1 MIWSG
6 AVLKVYNKLGA
17 LTYQTD
23 KLVDVQSGWAWH
35 EIGRGASV
43 TFPTTL
49 GSSPDVL
56 YETGNRAYVTI
67 NNGNV
72 ATIHV
77 LADFIIESTNH
88 EQTTGVNGATI
99 WIVKLSGRDLIKQL
113 AQAPVK
119 KRHISKRRESTHATA
134 ITSTTLQMNASDTAA
149 YASMSLVGWTVEHAH
164 GDWSEIV
171 AHTPGGLLT
180 IDPPWQS
187 FLADESIPQANMP
200 FYLYGAAT
208 TETTGNFTD
217 LKQAVKAAPGWR
229 IHPQSYQST
238 KDGSFLGPGEEA
250 SCLKT
255 LQLIA
260 AQSGEYFDRVPLEKS
275 IQWRREVPPVTHPS
289 YGNPLMV
296 VSEVPFD
303 PFKQALLLPG
313 GRLTIDATEQVT
325 RIKPMGGGNG
335 DEALTLKDW
344 PDEFL
349 IPPVG
354 FNYTGDGWLVHL
366 ESEQGGA
373 IVARTISFPGIVPA
387 SDSDVSRGLAARALY
402 TAAMAWLNEHITP
415 RETYECEVISAI
427 PIRPV
432 TWLNIARPDWGGMQM
447 YVLESA
453 VSYRDQQVIYRLQ
466 LSNKK
471 SPIMTDERLVAEAI
485 HKIDNQI
492 LYSNA
497 PSRNS
502 RTLDV
507 AYSAD
512 FAGGGGG
519 ETDHEPVTSGNAAIG
534 VGTGQVVSLVLAAP
548 SGLEVGSAGLR
559 LADTLAGGGLSIAN
573 KVLSLNIATNS
584 GLLLATNNLALGLPS
599 GLSAASVNA
608 VTGTTHSHAITA
620 TDNAKTTP
628 GALLKSTAAGN
639 LTIAVFT
646 ADKLIS
652 PILESTGAITLD
664 PATGLIH
671 AHGNLSFVGARQIV
685 TDSGALTLAPA
696 QTLILD
702 PTDDVIRVNAN
713 ATIKTAHA
721 AVGVFPQTGYQMN
734 YPGDA
739 YFKSI
744 LADELH
750 VQAFIADI
758 MRVKVGGEYIPESM
772 ALISRS
778 FTIPAVGATGQL
790 YVEDIPGWA
799 DIAVFADG
807 DWVLLQV
814 VSRAGGGLIYAN
826 AWGQVTGYADQT
838 AGEQRWTFTT
848 RIATTAVGQVAQRGD
863 KALDF
868 GKSGSHWWYVTVLDR
883 AGPHAGFG
891 RWTGN
896 NPTESVQYPIRLGQ
910 LEGVTGVSELGLQV
924 GLSTGARMKF
934 SDYGGEIH
942 GSRLS
947 LYAGDNAQL
956 RVAAA
961 TVLLYTTAS
970 ASQALV
976 PNADHSSLRA
986 VSSLGTYYQAI
997 DEAIGSPNYT
1007 DYIANGP
1014 NSNGF
1019 VSLGLTNPT
1028 FTNIHSIVLS
1038 YAVSGAAFSND
1049 TVKLYAQVFKAD
1061 ETTPLTG
1068 EVLVR
1073 TQTANG
1079 NATGT
1084 VALPHDDAAT
1094 QAEWA
1099 NARLRLRW
1107 EYQIN
1112 ANEEAI
1118 RRDPAIPSL
1127 AVGNPLPTAYDGGGD
1142 GLWVGYSSGAYKLR
1156 LGKANGLGLHWTGT
1170 AVELRNSA
1178 NVATIALDSTGG
1190 SYFGGPM
1197 TIGANGAIWQA
1208 LGGTVAAPVNGIKL
1222 WNNGGGGALWAY
1234 DANGDNTVKMDK
1246 AGLTLRNTVAF
1257 WKPENS
1263 VKWARANGTLLG
1275 VVTAA
1280 EDDSG
1285 VERFIEMGLNP
1296 QFTQFYANEIGVRVG
1311 IFNDDTND
1319 SYIDLGAAA
1328 VNVSSEL
1335 SVGGAVAAAGGASL
1349 GGGLAIGDATL
1360 AAPAAGRILIKAST
1374 GATTVPA
1381 GCALLYLEDSPAT
1394 GNKQELWVK
1403 FADGTYVKLAGAA
1416 TA

>member
-1 MIWSG
+1 MIWTG

-17 LTYQTD
+17 LTYQAD
-23 KLVDVQSGWAWH
+23 KILDAQSGWAWH
-35 EIGRGASV
+35 EIGHGASV

-67 NNGNV
+67 NNGDV

-77 LADFIIESTNH
+77 LADFIIESTSH
-88 EQTTGVNGATI
+88 EQTTGANGATI
-99 WIVKLSGRDLIKQL
+99 WTVKLSGRDLIKQL
-113 AQAPVK
+113 AQAPVR
-119 KRHISKRRESTHATA
+119 KRHISKRRESTHATE

-187 FLADESIPQANMP
+187 FLADESIPAANMP
-200 FYLYGAAT
+200 FYLYGAAVS
-208 TETTGNFTD
+208 ETTGNFTD

-238 KDGSFLGPGEEA
+238 KEGSFLGPGEEA
-250 SCLKT
+250 SCLKA

-289 YGNPLMV
+289 YGNPLLIV
-296 VSEVPFD
+296 AGPTFD

-325 RIKPMGGGNG
+325 RIKPVGGGNG

-344 PDEFL
+344 PEELL
-349 IPPVG
+349 IPPQG
-354 FNYTGDGWLVHL
+354 FNYTGDGWLVHVP
-366 ESEQGGA
+366 SEADGTIIA
-373 IVARTISFPGIVPA
+373 KAISFPGIIPA

-402 TAAMAWLNEHITP
+402 TASMAWLNEHITP
-415 RETYECEVISAI
+415 RETYECEVISAV

-432 TWLNIARPDWGGMQM
+432 TWLYIARPDQGGTLM

-453 VSYRDQQVIYRLQ
+453 VSYKDGQVVYRLQ

-485 HKIDNQI
+485 HKIDSQI
-492 LYSNA
+492 FYTNA

-502 RTLDV
+502 RTLDA

-512 FAGGGGG
+512 FSGGGGG
-519 ETDHEPVTSGNAAIG
+519 ESDHEPVTSGNAAIG
-534 VGTGQVVSLVLAAP
+534 VGTGQVVSLVLAGP
-548 SGLEVGSAGLR
+548 SGLEVASSGLR
-559 LADTLAGGGLSIAN
+559 LNDSIAGSGLAIAN
-573 KVLSLNIATNS
+573 KVLSLRLAPNS
-584 GLLLATNNLALGLPS
+584 GLVVTSNQLALDAPLA
-599 GLSAASVNA
+599 LSATSVNA
-608 VTGTTHSHAITA
+608 VTGAGHSHAVTA

-628 GALLKSTAAGN
+628 GTLLKGTAAGN
-639 LTIAVFT
+639 LTLAVLT
-646 ADKLIS
+646 ADRLIA

-664 PATGLIH
+664 PATALIY
-671 AHGNLSFVGARQIV
+671 ADGNLSFVGARQIV
-685 TDSGALTLAPA
+685 TSTGALTLAPA
-696 QTLILD
+696 QTLILAPSD
-702 PTDDVIRVNAN
+702 GVAQVGAN
-713 ATIKTAHA
+713 TTLRTAHA
-721 AVGVFPQTGYQMN
+721 AVGVFPQTGWQVN

-799 DIAVFADG
+799 DIAAFADG
-807 DWVLLQV
+807 DWLLLQV

-826 AWGQVTGYADQT
+826 AWGQVTGYVNEAN
-838 AGEQRWTFTT
+838 GEQRWTFTT
-848 RIATTAVGQVAQRGD
+848 RIATTAVGRVAQRGD
-863 KALDF
+863 EALDF
-868 GKSGSHWWYVTVLDR
+868 GKSGGAWWYVTVLDR

-896 NPTESVQYPIRLGQ
+896 NPTEGVQYPIRLGQ
-910 LEGVTGVSELGLQV
+910 LEGVTGVTELGLQV

-947 LYAGDNAQL
+947 LYAGDSAQL

-976 PNADHSSLRA
+976 PNADHSSLRV

-997 DEAIGSPNYT
+997 DEAIASPNYT
-1007 DYIANGP
+1007 DYIGNAP

-1019 VSLGLTNPT
+1019 VTLGLTNPT
-1028 FTNIHSIVLS
+1028 FTNLHSIVLS
-1038 YAVSGAAFSND
+1038 YAVRGEAFSND
-1049 TVKLYAQVFKAD
+1049 TVKLYAQVFKQD

-1068 EVLVR
+1068 EVLAR

-1079 NATGT
+1079 NITGT
-1084 VALPHDDAAT
+1084 VTLPHDDAAT
-1094 QAEWA
+1094 QADWA

-1107 EYQIN
+1107 EYIIN

-1118 RRDPAIPSL
+1118 RLDPSIPSL
-1127 AVGNPLPTAYDGGGD
+1127 AVGNPLPTACDGGGD
-1142 GLWVGYSSGAYKLR
+1142 GLWVGYNSGTYKLR
-1156 LGKANGLGLHWTGT
+1156 LGKANGVGLHWTGT
-1170 AVELRNSA
+1170 AVELRNS
-1178 NVATIALDSTGG
+1178 NNIATIVLDSSGG
-1190 SYFGGPM
+1190 SRFDGPM
-1197 TIGANGAIWQA
+1197 TIGATGGIWQ
-1208 LGGTVAAPVNGIKL
+1208 GTGTFAAPKSGLKL
-1222 WNNGGGGALWAY
+1222 WNDGTGAALWSFN
-1234 DANGDNTVKMDK
+1234 ANGDNTVRLDK
-1246 AGLTLRNTVAF
+1246 GGVTIQNQVF

-1263 VKWARANGTLLG
+1263 IKWLRPDGNVSALI
-1275 VVTAA
+1275 TAA
-1280 EDDSG
+1280 AAAD
-1285 VERFIEMGLNP
+1285 VAERFIEMGLNP
-1296 QFTQFYANEIGVRVG
+1296 RYGEWQATDAGLRIG
-1311 IFNDDTND
+1311 IFNDNANDT
-1319 SYIDLGAAA
+1319 YAALFA
-1328 VNVSSEL
+1328 TNVEL
-1335 SVGGAVAAAGGASL
+1335 SLNVSVGGTLQVVQDGRI
-1349 GGGLAIGDATL
+1349 GGGLVVGNTTL
-1360 AAPAAGRILIKAST
+1360 DP
-1374 GATTVPA
+1374 
-1381 GCALLYLEDSPAT
+1381 
-1394 GNKQELWVK
+1394 
-1403 FADGTYVKLAGAA
+1403 LAGVLLMKERTAA
-1416 TA
+1416 TAATPADTAQIWVQDMGGGVQKFYIKFANGVQRELATS

>member
-6 AVLKVYNKLGA
+6 AVLRVYNKLGA
-17 LTYQTD
+17 LTYQAD
-23 KLVDVQSGWAWH
+23 KILDVQSGWAWH

-56 YETGNRAYVTI
+56 YETGNRVYVTI
-67 NNGNV
+67 NNGDV

-77 LADFIIESTNH
+77 LADFIIESTSH

-99 WIVKLSGRDLIKQL
+99 WIVKLSGRDMIKQL

-119 KRHISKRRESTHATA
+119 VRHISKRREATHATA
-134 ITSTTLQMNASDTAA
+134 ITSNTLQMNASDTAA
-149 YASMSLVGWTVEHAH
+149 YASMSLIGWTVELSN
-164 GDWSEIV
+164 GDWSEIT

-187 FLADESIPQANMP
+187 FLADETTLPAANLP
-200 FYLYGAAT
+200 YALYGAAV
-208 TETTGNFTD
+208 TETSGAFTD
-217 LKQAVKAAPGWR
+217 IKQAVKNAPGWR

-238 KDGSFLGPGEEA
+238 RLGTFLGPGEEA

-260 AQSGEYFDRVPLEKS
+260 AQSGEYFDRVPLERS

-289 YGNPLMV
+289 YGFPLKI

-303 PFKQALLLPG
+303 PFREALLLPG

-325 RIKPMGGGNG
+325 RIKPLGGGNG

-344 PDEFL
+344 PDELL
-349 IPPVG
+349 IPGPG
-354 FNYTGDGWLVHL
+354 FNYTGDGWLVHV

-387 SDSDVSRGLAARALY
+387 NDSDVSRGLAARALY
-402 TAAMAWLNEHITP
+402 TASMAWLNEHITP
-415 RETYECEVISAI
+415 RETYECEVVSAV

-432 TWLNIARPDWGGMQM
+432 TWLNIMRPDQGFTRM
-447 YVLESA
+447 YVLESS
-453 VSYRDQQVIYRLQ
+453 VVYKDQQVIYRLQ
-466 LSNKK
+466 LSNKT

-485 HKIDNQI
+485 HRIDSQI
-492 LYSNA
+492 LYTNA

-512 FAGGGGG
+512 FSGGGGG
-519 ETDHEPVTSGNAAIG
+519 ESDHEPVTAGNAAIG
-534 VGTGQVVSLVLAAP
+534 VGTGQIVSLVLAAP
-548 SGLEVGSAGLR
+548 SGLEVGSTGLR
-559 LADTLAGGGLSIAN
+559 LNDSVAGSGLAIAN
-573 KVLSLNIATNS
+573 KVLSLNLAPNS
-584 GLLLATNNLALGLPS
+584 GLAVTLNQLGMGTP
-599 GLSAASVNA
+599 GALSATSVNS
-608 VTGTTHSHAITA
+608 VIGNSHSHAVTS

-628 GALLKSTAAGN
+628 AQLLKTTAAGN
-639 LTIAVFT
+639 LTLAVLT
-646 ADKLIS
+646 ADRLIA

-671 AHGNLSFVGARQIV
+671 ADGNLSFVGARQIV

-713 ATIKTAHA
+713 AAIRTAHA
-721 AVGVFPQTGYQMN
+721 AVGVFPQTGWQVN
-734 YPGDA
+734 YPGDG

-758 MRVKVGGEYIPESM
+758 MRVKVGGEYTPESM
-772 ALISRS
+772 GIIARS
-778 FTIPAVGATGQL
+778 FTIPGVGATGQL
-790 YVEDIPGWA
+790 YIEDVPGWA
-799 DIAVFADG
+799 DIPAFADG
-807 DWVLLQV
+807 DWILLRI
-814 VSRAGGGLIYAN
+814 VSRAGGGLIVAN
-826 AWGQVTGYADQT
+826 AWGQVSNYVNEVN
-838 AGEQRWTFTT
+838 GEQRWTFTT
-848 RIATTAVGQVAQRGD
+848 RIATSAVGQTAQRGD
-863 KALDF
+863 TALDF
-868 GKSGSHWWYVTVLDR
+868 GKSGASWWYVTVLDR

-896 NPTESVQYPIRLGQ
+896 NPTEGVQYPIRLGQ
-910 LEGVTGVSELGLQV
+910 LEGVTGVTELGLQV

-947 LYAGDNAQL
+947 LYAGDSAQL

-961 TVLLYTTAS
+961 TVLLYTTVS

-976 PNADHSSLRA
+976 PNADHSSLRV

-1014 NSNGF
+1014 NANGF

-1028 FTNIHSIVLS
+1028 FTGIHSIVLS
-1038 YAVSGAAFSND
+1038 YAVRGESFSND
-1049 TVKLYAQVFKAD
+1049 TVKLYAQVFKQD
-1061 ETTPLTG
+1061 ESTPLTG

-1073 TQTANG
+1073 TQTTNG
-1079 NATGT
+1079 NITGT
-1084 VALPHDDAAT
+1084 VTLPHDDAAT
-1094 QAEWA
+1094 QTDWA

-1107 EYQIN
+1107 EYIIN

-1118 RRDPAIPSL
+1118 RLDPSIPSL

-1142 GLWVGYSSGAYKLR
+1142 GLWVGYNSGAYKLR
-1156 LGKANGLGLHWTGT
+1156 LGKANGVGLHWTGM
-1170 AVELRNSA
+1170 AVELRNS
-1178 NVATIALDSTGG
+1178 NNIATIVLDSSGG
-1190 SYFGGPM
+1190 SRFDGPM
-1197 TIGANGAIWQA
+1197 TIGANGGIWQA
-1208 LGGTVAAPVNGIKL
+1208 LGGTFAAPRNGLKL
-1222 WNNGGGGALWAY
+1222 WNDGGGAALWSFNA
-1234 DANGDNTVKMDK
+1234 DGDNTARFDK
-1246 AGLTLRNTVAF
+1246 GGLTLKNTATY

-1263 VKWARANGTLLG
+1263 VKWARDNGT
-1275 VVTAA
+1275 VFAIVTAT
-1280 EDDSG
+1280 EDPGWLDRY
-1285 VERFIEMGLNP
+1285 VEMGINP
-1296 QFTQFYANEIGVRVG
+1296 RYGQSDATAAGVRVG
-1311 IFNDDTND
+1311 EFTDTANS
-1319 SYIDLGAAA
+1319 SYIRLTAADIALYGPTNVNSDLR
-1328 VNVSSEL
+1328 VT
-1335 SVGGAVAAAGGASL
+1335 
-1349 GGGLAIGDATL
+1349 GGLVVGDGVVTP
-1360 AAPAAGRILIKAST
+1360 PADGRILIKNST

-1381 GCALLYLEDSPAT
+1381 GCALLYLEDSAAT
-1394 GNKQELWVK
+1394 GNKQELWVR